1 MKVQNPRG
9 TRDCLPEEQIIRDEI
24 VAALKNVFESYGYLP
39 LDTPAFERYE
49 LLASK
54 YAGGDEILKETF
66 KFTDQG
72 KRELGLRYD
81 LTVPLA
87 RVVAQNPNLTLPF
100 RRYQIGKVWRDGPV
114 EATRYREF
122 IQCDADIVGSSS
134 PVADAEV
141 ICIVNSA
148 FENLELPFVIKI
160 NSIKLLNDILQEAE
174 VDKEKTAAV
183 ILSLDKLEKIGKNSV
198 VEELNKKGIK
208 KEAQKKI
215 FDLIEIDG
223 TNEEKIN
230 ALKNKLKSQ
239 SGIAEIEEVLGLCN
253 NLKNLTLDLK
263 LARGLSYY
271 TGIIIETFL
280 KSSSVKTSVCSGGR
294 YDKLLGSFAGNREYS
309 ALGVSF
315 GLDRI
320 YDAMVEKRI
329 TQKKTLTRILFVP
342 IRLYAE
348 SIKICDEIRKQG
360 INVELA
366 IEKSISA
373 NLNYANSKG
382 IPFVAIYG
390 EKEKA
395 ENKIKIRNMETGEE
409 KLVRVEEI
417 GSVII

>member
-1 MKVQNPRG
+1 MKIQNPRG
-9 TRDCLPEEQIIRDEI
+9 TRDCLPEEQITRDEI
-24 VAALKNVFESYGYLP
+24 VATLKKVFESYGYLP
-39 LDTPAFERYE
+39 LDTPAFERWE

-100 RRYQIGKVWRDGPV
+100 RRYQIGKAWRDGPV

-122 IQCDADIVGSSS
+122 IQCDADIVGSGS
-134 PVADAEV
+134 PVADAE
-141 ICIVNSA
+141 IISIVNSA
-148 FENLELPFVIKI
+148 FENLGLTVAIKI
-160 NSIKLLNDILQEAE
+160 NSIKLLNDILLEAE
-174 VDKEKTAAV
+174 VEKEKMASV
-183 ILSLDKLEKIGKNSV
+183 ILSIDKLEKVGKNNV

-208 KEAQKKI
+208 KEAQNNI
-215 FDLIEIDG
+215 FDLIEIEG
-223 TNEEKIN
+223 TNEEKISV
-230 ALKNKLKSQ
+230 LKNKLKTQ
-239 SGIAEIEEVLGLCN
+239 DGIKEIEEVLALCTD
-253 NLKNLTLDLK
+253 LKNLILDLK
-263 LARGLSYY
+263 LSRGLSYY
-271 TGIIIETFL
+271 TGVIIETFL
-280 KSSSVKTSVCSGGR
+280 KNSIVKTSVCSGGR
-294 YDKLLGSFAGNREYS
+294 YDKLLGSFSKSREYS

-320 YDAMVEKRI
+320 YDAIVEKRKI
-329 TQKKTLTRILFVP
+329 SKKTLTQILFVP

-348 SIKICDEIRKQG
+348 SIRICDEIRKQG

-395 ENKIKIRNMETGEE
+395 ENKIKIRNMKSGEE
-409 KLVRVEEI
+409 KLVSASDIRSMI
-417 GSVII
+417 

>member
-1 MKVQNPRG
+1 MEVQNPKG
-9 TRDCLPEEQIIRDEI
+9 TRDYLPEEQITRDEI
-24 VAALKNVFESYGYLP
+24 VAILKKVFESYGYLP

-100 RRYQIGKVWRDGPV
+100 RRYQIGKAWRDGPV

-122 IQCDADIVGSSS
+122 MQCDADIVGSGS
-134 PVADAEV
+134 PVADAEI

-148 FENLELPFVIKI
+148 FERLDLAVDIKI

-174 VDKEKTAAV
+174 VDKEKTATV
-183 ILSLDKLEKIGKNSV
+183 ILSLDKLEKVGKNSV
-198 VEELNKKGIK
+198 AEELNKKGIK

-215 FDLIEIDG
+215 FDLIEING

-230 ALKNKLKSQ
+230 ALKNKLKLQ
-239 SGIAEIEEVLGLCN
+239 DGIKEVEEILALCKDLR
-253 NLKNLTLDLK
+253 NLSLDLK

-280 KSSSVKTSVCSGGR
+280 KNSSVKTSVCSGGR
-294 YDKLLGSFAGNREYS
+294 YDKLLGSFAQNREYS

-320 YDAMVEKRI
+320 YDAMVEKRRA
-329 TQKKTLTRILFVP
+329 QKKTLTQILFVP

-348 SIKICDEIRKQG
+348 SIKICDDIRKQG

-390 EKEKA
+390 EKEK
-395 ENKIKIRNMETGEE
+395 EQGKIKIRNMSTGEE
-409 KLVRVEEI
+409 KLLRIEEI
-417 GSVII
+417 GSMTK